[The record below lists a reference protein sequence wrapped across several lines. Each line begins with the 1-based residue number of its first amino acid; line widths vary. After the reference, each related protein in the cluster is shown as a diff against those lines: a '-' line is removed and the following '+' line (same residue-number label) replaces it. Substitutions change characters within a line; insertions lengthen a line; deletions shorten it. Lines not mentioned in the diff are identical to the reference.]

1 MLNISKD
8 ALDNFK
14 EKMKKKSK
22 KTSIEKVIITGF
34 VFVLVLGIIILLIL
48 ISNTKKRL
56 EGNSNKLPEYAQN
69 LSQEKFEDTKEQ
81 VKDQGE
87 MRRMKTYLG
96 DIFTNIE
103 DKKYEEIYARLDN
116 KFKEGYFPKIKVL
129 EDYLVGEFPKDAG
142 YKIKNFERIGELYV
156 YVVDVVSVTDSRKKI
171 DMKFVFEEY
180 ELNDYKFSFSKI

>member
-56 EGNSNKLPEYAQN
+56 EGNSNKLPEYAQKM
-69 LSQEKFEDTKEQ
+69 LEEAEKKWKREEE
-81 VKDQGE
+81 GI
-87 MRRMKTYLG
+87 LL
-96 DIFTNIE
+96 
-103 DKKYEEIYARLDN
+103 KKKR
-116 KFKEGYFPKIKVL
+116 FF
-129 EDYLVGEFPKDAG
+129 
-142 YKIKNFERIGELYV
+142 
-156 YVVDVVSVTDSRKKI
+156 
-171 DMKFVFEEY
+171 
-180 ELNDYKFSFSKI
+180 